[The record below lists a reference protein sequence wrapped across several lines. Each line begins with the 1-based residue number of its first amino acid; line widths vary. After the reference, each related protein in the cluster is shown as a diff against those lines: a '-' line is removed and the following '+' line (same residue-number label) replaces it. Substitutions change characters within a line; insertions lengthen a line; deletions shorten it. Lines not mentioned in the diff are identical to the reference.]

1 MKLLITF
8 SFVAVLSFIGYTLV
22 VSGIDSLERA
32 KIVRTENIN
41 KSLEVQA
48 KFKFFDTSAYIEG
61 IIAEIKTV

>member
-41 KSLEVQA
+41 KSLEV
-48 KFKFFDTSAYIEG
+48 
-61 IIAEIKTV
+61 